1 MADFDPEE
9 FLKVITWEKFDELR
23 KPALIKFAKHYEL
36 EVKQTMRKQ
45 VFKNALIETLV
56 EEDVWDESYLEKIVE
71 VQKHGD
77 PDAVKLKELEMLM
90 KEKEMQMQKEK
101 SEHEMQMQKEKLE
114 QEFQKE
120 LAMKEMEMK
129 QKEMEMKIQ
138 MEEKLQLE
146 KLKLEQA
153 KSSNTSKQ
161 TGFDAAKNIRLVP
174 KFQEHEVD
182 QYFVHFEKIAT
193 SLKWPK
199 ESWTL
204 LLQSVFIG
212 KAREIYSAM
221 PLDKCSNYDEVKQA
235 VLKAYELVPEAYRQ
249 RFRTSKRQDNQT
261 HVEFAR
267 VKEQLFD
274 RWLDSKEVGKDFGQ
288 LRQLIL
294 IEEFKKCIHSDVKTH
309 LDESKIDILHEAAT
323 KADDYALTHKLSKPS
338 QKPRYNQNS
347 GSNKASQGSTQE
359 KKTQSNSQE
368 KGSRENSGAKSKYG
382 SRPRSKLECD
392 HCKKSGHLM
401 STCYKLHGYPPK
413 PEGPK
418 NESTPIGCAVPLSS
432 EIHTSV
438 EKQEIPQKGVE
449 TEKVREDFEPFVLEG
464 FVSLSSD
471 SVSPK
476 PIKVMRD
483 TCCGQSMILEDTLPF
498 GHESSTGTNALIQ
511 GIGMDTISVPLHK
524 MNLKSD
530 LVSGTVTI
538 GIRSELPVKGVSMLL
553 GNDLAGTKVLP
564 NPIVSQVPCTKD
576 ESDEEKEIFPACA
589 VTRSM
594 TRKVSQENSEQVM
607 SQDTHME
614 SSEGDFVPNLE
625 DTFFSE
631 LEDFAGHLPS
641 SGETKSP
648 HVKPASEHEKVR
660 DCDKDPLSHD
670 KLVIEQESDPT
681 LSKLSQRALS
691 QQEAEQIPVCF
702 YKQNGVLMR
711 KWRPPDAPVDEE
723 WKVVHQIVVPKV
735 YHREV
740 IGIAHDSPMAG
751 HLGVRKTHDKIW
763 SHFWWPTLRKDVSE
777 YCKTCH
783 TCQMV
788 GKPNQKIPKAPLQ
801 TIPAFDEP
809 FSRVLIDCVG
819 PLPKTKSGNQYLLT
833 IMCASTRF
841 PEAIPLRNI
850 KAPNIVKALIKF
862 FTLVGLPQSIQSD
875 QGSNFMSGLFQ
886 QVMDQLGIAQYSSS
900 AYHPESQGALERY
913 HQTLKTMIKSY
924 CLEFERDWDEGIHLL
939 LFATREAVQESLG
952 FSPFELVFG
961 HTVRGPLKLLKEK
974 WLCQNPD
981 VNLLDYVSQFR
992 HRLKRATEIAKEN
1005 LKQSQAKMKTW
1016 YDKDAKAR
1024 VFKPGDKVLA
1034 LFPVQRHPLQAKYSG
1049 PYEIE
1054 SKVGELDYVIKTPG
1068 RRKSRQLCHVNMLKE
1083 YHERNDTVK
1092 PVCSASPTCTTEVEN
1107 ANDDS
1112 TSTVAS
1118 HKDSTENKDNEY
1130 NVKLHNSDVLANLD
1144 KKLGHLPETQQSE
1157 LKELIHEW
1165 ENIFP
1170 DVPSMTPVLYH
1181 DIEVGNSEPIKQHP
1195 YRVNPIKLEHL
1206 RSEIQYMLD
1215 NDIIEP
1221 SCSEWSSPC
1230 ILVPKPDG
1238 SLRFVTDFR
1247 KVNVCSKTD
1256 SYPIPRIDDCIDR
1269 IGNAKFVSKFDL
1281 LKGYWQ
1287 VPLTER
1293 AKEISAFCTP
1303 EGLYQYKRM
1312 AFGLKNSA
1320 ATFQRL
1326 VNRVVADIDKCEAY
1340 VDDLIV
1346 YSQTW
1351 EEHMGQLRQLFEKL
1365 SQANLTVNLVKSEF
1379 CQASVTYLGHV
1390 VGQGQIRPVTAKVEA
1405 IEKFPA
1411 PKGKKD
1417 LMRFLGMV
1425 GYYRK
1430 YCPNFSEIA
1439 CPLTDLLKK
1448 SAKFVWSE
1456 QCQAAF
1462 EKIKTIL
1469 MNAPVLVAPN
1479 FQKQFK
1485 LAVDAS
1491 DVGCG
1496 GVLMQADENEID
1508 HPVGFFSKKF
1518 DKCQKNYSTI
1528 EKECL
1533 ALLLSLQHF
1542 DVYLCTT
1549 LYPVLVYT
1557 DHNPLTFLHK
1567 MKNRNHR
1574 LVRWSLTLQE
1584 YDLDIRHI
1592 KGKENVLAD
1601 ALSRAA

>member
-1 MADFDPEE
+1 MA
-9 FLKVITWEKFDELR
+9 
-23 KPALIKFAKHYEL
+23 H
-36 EVKQTMRKQ
+36 Q
-45 VFKNALIETLV
+45 IE
-56 EEDVWDESYLEKIVE
+56 
-71 VQKHGD
+71 
-77 PDAVKLKELEMLM
+77 
-90 KEKEMQMQKEK
+90 
-101 SEHEMQMQKEKLE
+101 
-114 QEFQKE
+114 
-120 LAMKEMEMK
+120 
-129 QKEMEMKIQ
+129 
-138 MEEKLQLE
+138 LE

-153 KSSNTSKQ
+153 KASSDSSKH
-161 TGFDAAKNIRLVP
+161 FDAAKNIRLVP
-174 KFQEHEVD
+174 KFQEREVD
-182 QYFVHFEKIAT
+182 KYFLHFEKIAD

-199 ESWTL
+199 PSWTL

-221 PLDKCSNYDEVKQA
+221 PFDKCRDYDEVKQA

-249 RFRTSKRQDNQT
+249 KFRSARKQGDQT

-267 VKEQLFD
+267 VKEQMFD
-274 RWLDSKEVGKDFGQ
+274 RWLGSKEVKQDFGE
-288 LRQLIL
+288 LRQLML
-294 IEEFKKCIHSDVKTH
+294 VEEFKSCVHPDVKTH
-309 LDESKIDILHEAAT
+309 LDENKIDNLHDAAT
-323 KADDYALTHKLSKPS
+323 TADDYALTHKLSTGKPYS
-338 QKPRYNQNS
+338 YQDTRYHSKS
-347 GSNKASQGSTQE
+347 GSNKASYGSNQE
-359 KKTQSNSQE
+359 GKSQSGSQE
-368 KGSRENSGAKSKYG
+368 RGKRDNSGAKSKSATG
-382 SRPRSKLECD
+382 PRSQLICD
-392 HCKKSGHLM
+392 HCKKTGHTR
-401 STCYKLHGYPPK
+401 SRCWDIHGKPPRW
-413 PEGPK
+413 EGSK
-418 NESTPIGCAVPLSS
+418 SQGSPIGCAVTLRSKVHS
-432 EIHTSV
+432 SV
-438 EKQEIPQKGVE
+438 EKQEIPQKGIE
-449 TEKVREDFEPFVLEG
+449 TDKVREDFKPFVLEG
-464 FVSLSSD
+464 FVSLSGD
-471 SVSPK
+471 DVSPK
-476 PIKVMRD
+476 PIKIMRD
-483 TCCGQSMILEDTLPF
+483 TCCAQSMILEDALPF
-498 GHESSTGTNALIQ
+498 DIESSTGTNALIQ
-511 GIGMDTISVPLHK
+511 GIGMDCISVPLHK
-524 MNLKSD
+524 MNLKTD

-538 GIRSELPVKGVSMLL
+538 GVRHELPVRGVSMLL
-553 GNDLAGTKVLP
+553 GNDLAGGKVLP
-564 NPIVSQVPCTKD
+564 DPIVSQIPCTKD
-576 ESDEEKEIFPACA
+576 DFDEENEIFPTCA

-594 TRKVSQENSEQVM
+594 TRKASQENSEQVM
-607 SQDTHME
+607 SHSTHMKSDE
-614 SSEGDFVPNLE
+614 DALIPNLE
-625 DTFFSE
+625 DTFLSK
-631 LEDFAGHLPS
+631 LEEFGGHFPS
-641 SGETKSP
+641 SGETKFP
-648 HVKPASEHEKVR
+648 CENPAPEHGSDKLVTCENPAPEHTGDKLVNNENPAAEHEKVR
-660 DCDKDPLSHD
+660 DCNKDPLSHD
-670 KLVIEQESDPT
+670 KLVIEQESDPA

-711 KWRPPDAPVDEE
+711 KWRPPDAPVDQE

-751 HLGVRKTHDKIW
+751 HLGVRKTHDRIW

-777 YCKTCH
+777 YCRTCH

-788 GKPNQKIPKAPLQ
+788 GKPNQKIPTAPLQ
-801 TIPAFDEP
+801 PIPAFDEP
-809 FSRVLIDCVG
+809 FSRVIIDCVG

-850 KAPNIVKALIKF
+850 KAPSIVKALTKF
-862 FTLVGLPQSIQSD
+862 FTLVGLPKSIQSD

-924 CLEFERDWDEGIHLL
+924 CFEFERDWDEGVHLL

-974 WLCQNPD
+974 WLCENPD

-1005 LKQSQAKMKTW
+1005 LKQSQTRMKKW
-1016 YDKDAKAR
+1016 YDKDARSR

-1034 LFPVQRHPLQAKYSG
+1034 LFPVLGNPLQAKYSG

-1054 SKVGELDYVIKTPG
+1054 TKLGDLNYVIKTPG

-1083 YHERNDTVK
+1083 YKERNDTAN
-1092 PVCSASPTCTTEVEN
+1092 PVCSVSPTTGIDS
-1107 ANDDS
+1107 ANDGITETIAD
-1112 TSTVAS
+1112 
-1118 HKDSTENKDNEY
+1118 HKDSSVNKDNDY
-1130 NVKLHNSDVLANLD
+1130 AIKLQNSDVLANLD
-1144 KKLGHLPETQQSE
+1144 KKLGHLPESQQSE

-1170 DVPSMTPVLYH
+1170 DVPSETNIACH
-1181 DIEVGNSEPIKQHP
+1181 DIDVGDSEPIKQHP

-1206 RSEIQYMLD
+1206 RNEVKYMLD

-1221 SCSEWSSPC
+1221 SQSEWSSPC

-1256 SYPIPRIDDCIDR
+1256 SFPIPRIDDCIDR

-1287 VPLTER
+1287 VPLTDR

-1303 EGLYQYKRM
+1303 DGLYQYKRM

-1326 VNRVVADIDKCEAY
+1326 VNRVVADIDNCEAY
-1340 VDDLIV
+1340 VDDLLV

-1351 EEHMGQLRQLFEKL
+1351 EEHMRQLHQLFEKL
-1365 SQANLTVNLVKSEF
+1365 SQAGLTVNLVKSEF
-1379 CQASVTYLGHV
+1379 CHANVTYLGHV
-1390 VGQGQIRPVTAKVEA
+1390 VGQGQVRPMTAKVEA
-1405 IEKFPA
+1405 IEKFPT
-1411 PKGKKD
+1411 PQSRKD

-1439 CPLTDLLKK
+1439 CPLTNLLKK
-1448 SAKFVWSE
+1448 NAKFLWSE
-1456 QCQAAF
+1456 QCQKAF

-1469 MNAPVLVAPN
+1469 MNAPVLTAPD

-1496 GVLMQADENEID
+1496 GILMQADENDID
-1508 HPVGFFSKKF
+1508 HPICYFSRKF
-1518 DKCQKNYSTI
+1518 DKHQRNYSTI

-1542 DVYLCTT
+1542 DVYLNTT

-1557 DHNPLTFLHK
+1557 DHNPLTFIHK
-1567 MKNRNHR
+1567 MKNRNQR